1 MNFQWQHPSRTRW
14 TLIVLM
20 GIWFA
25 AGTTGSAQT
34 PRSRITDE
42 RVRSAPVAIIEPRLS
57 KNQSRSAAAK
67 RVTTKP
73 STPQASSH
81 RISVSTSPASPI
93 RTTSRRSLESDHSLE
108 ETIRKRRAASS
119 AAENKEKSEARLEM
133 ARTLEEL
140 KRQLRRTEEELER
153 REQELLVIERTRED
167 KHSHPSDDSSAPR
180 RLTYEIDLTSS
191 TDVMFLLVPDTDN
204 SLEIEADLDD
214 EENMESDFSDLEC
227 LDLEDE

>member
-73 STPQASSH
+73 NTPQASSH
-81 RISVSTSPASPI
+81 RVSVSTSPASPF
-93 RTTSRRSLESDHSLE
+93 RTTSRRSLESDRSLE
-108 ETIRKRRAASS
+108 EAIRKRRDASIT
-119 AAENKEKSEARLEM
+119 AEKKERSEARLEM
-133 ARTLEEL
+133 ARTLEVL
-140 KRQLRRTEEELER
+140 KRQLRRTEEELQQ
-153 REQELLVIERTRED
+153 REQELLVMERTRED
-167 KHSHPSDDSSAPR
+167 KHSQTFDDSSVPR

-191 TDVMFLLVPDTDN
+191 SDVMFLLVPDTDN
-204 SLEIEADLDD
+204 SSEVEADLVD
-214 EENMESDFSDLEC
+214 EENMESDFSDPKC
-227 LDLEDE
+227 LDPEDE